1 MGVAD
6 LNYKMSSKTRK
17 EKREAFEAYINEGD
31 GGYKAP
37 DKASNY
43 APPLLKPT

>member
-17 EKREAFEAYINEGD
+17 EKREAFEAYINEN
-31 GGYKAP
+31 KAVN
-37 DKASNY
+37 S